1 MTKIGGGA
9 RFMRQNSNPLRH
21 IRPGITKSLAVGGMI
36 IAPYLGFA
44 QQPQIVID
52 DQRAFPESLTSTAD
66 GTIYI
71 GSFVHGTVYRA
82 LPGAAAATPW
92 IPAGPTDLK
101 RGVGVFA
108 HEPSNT
114 LWVCSADPDTSK
126 NTTILRAFDLKTA
139 ALKGSY
145 PFPGGGFCND
155 IAVMRG
161 GTTLATDTRGGRILA
176 LDPGAVAL
184 AVWAEDPK
192 WIGIDGIAMLADGD
206 VLFNNVRQN
215 QLVRVAVKA
224 DGSAGAGS
232 ILELSQPIDG
242 PDGMRALPDGRIVL
256 AENRN
261 GKIDIVRVDGG
272 KATIDTIKEGFKL
285 SPTAV
290 TVTGATIWVT
300 EAKFAY
306 LNDPKLKDQDPGTF
320 SAVAVALPPR

>member
-1 MTKIGGGA
+1 MLQLSGIPRYVLRRWGCVAALMSAIG
-9 RFMRQNSNPLRH
+9 
-21 IRPGITKSLAVGGMI
+21 AVTPAI
-36 IAPYLGFA
+36 A
-44 QQPQIVID
+44 QQSQIIID

-82 LPGAAAATPW
+82 LPGATTATPW
-92 IPAGPTDLK
+92 IPAGPTDLT

-114 LWVCSADPDTSK
+114 LWVCSADPDQSN

-139 ALKGSY
+139 ALKGTY

-155 IAVMRG
+155 IEVMRD

-176 LDPGAVAL
+176 LKPGGEAL
-184 AVWAEDPK
+184 TVWAADPK
-192 WIGIDGIAMLADGD
+192 WVGIDGIALLADGD

-215 QLVRVAVKA
+215 QLVRVVVKP
-224 DGSAGAGS
+224 DGSAGAGT

-242 PDGMRALPDGRIVL
+242 PDGMRALPDARIVL
-256 AENRN
+256 AENRS
-261 GKIDIVRVDGG
+261 GRIDIVRVDGS
-272 KATIDTIKEGFKL
+272 KAAIETIKEGFKL

-290 TVTGATIWVT
+290 TVIGATVWVT

-306 LNDPKLKDQDPGTF
+306 LNDPALKDQDPGTF

>member
-1 MTKIGGGA
+1 MANVLRRWSYVATLTSMIG
-9 RFMRQNSNPLRH
+9 
-21 IRPGITKSLAVGGMI
+21 
-36 IAPYLGFA
+36 APAFA
-44 QQPQIVID
+44 QQTQVVID
-52 DQRAFPESLTSTAD
+52 DQRAFPESLTSTED

-82 LPGAAAATPW
+82 MPGAAKATVW
-92 IPAGPTDLK
+92 IPVGPTDLT

-155 IAVMRG
+155 IAVMRD
-161 GTTLATDTRGGRILA
+161 GTTLVTDTRGGRILA
-176 LDPGAVAL
+176 LKPGATAL

-192 WIGIDGIAMLADGD
+192 WVGIDGIVLLPDSG

-215 QLVRVAVKA
+215 QLVHVAIKP
-224 DGSAGAGS
+224 DGTAGS
-232 ILELSQPIDG
+232 TTMLELSQPIDG
-242 PDGMRALPDGRIVL
+242 PDGMRSLPDGRVVL
-256 AENRN
+256 AEGR
-261 GKIDIVRVDGG
+261 GGRVDVVRVNGD
-272 KATIDTIKEGFKL
+272 KASIETIKDGFKL

-290 TVTGATIWVT
+290 TVIGSTVWVT

-306 LNDPKLKDQDPGTF
+306 LNDPKLKDQDPGAF
-320 SAVAVALPPR
+320 SATAVPLLPH